1 MSLEHVASYFCG
13 EGEQKEI
20 IHDKHPDT
28 LTLSLSLFY
37 TPVIAR
43 RGLK

>member
-1 MSLEHVASYFCG
+1 MSLEHVASYFYG

-20 IHDKHPDT
+20 ICEKYPGT
-28 LTLSLSLFY
+28 LTLSLSLFC

-43 RGLK
+43 RDFK